1 MFTLLQNSPDEFIQ
15 FLKKHHIRRFHF
27 IYDFD
32 KEKVIASHKVLQPIA
47 DFLMQDQRDFA
58 KHEGIFCQLTKK
70 HDVLQAGFIHKT
82 NRGNAAGGT
91 RFWPYATI
99 EDFLRD
105 GLRLSKGMTRKNAL
119 AGLWWGGGK
128 GVVAQTDNLDIHN
141 QGLRRDIFREYGE
154 LMSAIRGVYVTAEDV
169 GTGPQDIADI
179 FSTTRFSTC
188 IPPTVGGSGNPSQP
202 TATGVVRGMEAALRF
217 FDGGTIKERTI
228 AVQGMGHVGRPLIRM
243 LLEKGAAKV
252 IACDIKQGNI
262 DLVVKECG
270 SERLQPSLVA
280 IGDNSILFTECDVL
294 APCATGAILNPQTIP
309 QLKTKIVCGAANN
322 QLEDGLRDDDTLF
335 ERGILYVPDF
345 LVNRMGIVNCANE
358 QYGYIPND
366 PYQLRH
372 LETEWEHSIFHVTF
386 KILQIS
392 REQGE
397 PPAHTA
403 IRLADVQAEHLHPIF
418 GHRGLDI
425 IKGLVQDRWFEE

>member
-1 MFTLLQNSPDEFIQ
+1 MSTLLQQSPEEFVR
-15 FLKKHHIRRFHF
+15 FLKHNNIRRFHF

-32 KEKVIASHKVLQPIA
+32 KEKVVTSHDVLQPIA
-47 DFLMQDQRDFA
+47 DFLMQDKRDFA
-58 KHEGIFCQLTKK
+58 KHEGIFFQVTKK
-70 HDVLQAGFIHKT
+70 HDALQAGFVHKT

-91 RFWPYATI
+91 RFWPYATL

-128 GVVAQTDNLDIHN
+128 GVVAQTDNLDIHDQN
-141 QGLRRDIFREYGE
+141 VRRDIFREYGE
-154 LMSAIRGVYVTAEDV
+154 LMTAIRGVYVTAEDV
-169 GTGPQDIADI
+169 GTGPADIGNI

-188 IPPTVGGSGNPSQP
+188 IPQMVGGSGNPSEP

-217 FDGGTIKERTI
+217 LDGGTIEGRTI
-228 AVQGMGHVGRPLIRM
+228 AVQGMGHVGGPLIRM
-243 LLEKGAAKV
+243 LLQKGAGKI
-252 IACDIKQGNI
+252 IACDIKRSNI
-262 DLVVKECG
+262 DLVLKECG
-270 SERLQPSLVA
+270 SDRLDASRVE

-294 APCATGAILNPQTIP
+294 APCATGAILNPKTIP
-309 QLKTKIVCGAANN
+309 DLQTKIVCGAANN
-322 QLEDGLRDDDTLF
+322 QLEDGLRDDDALF

-366 PYQLRH
+366 PYQLQH

-403 IRLADVQAEHLHPIF
+403 IRLADIQAEHLHPIF

-425 IKGLVQDRWFEE
+425 IKGLVADHWFEK

>member
-1 MFTLLQNSPDEFIQ
+1 MATLLQMSPEAFIR
-15 FLKKHHIRRFHF
+15 FLKQNKIRRFHF
-27 IYDFD
+27 VFNFA
-32 KEKVIASHKVLQPIA
+32 ENKVIPSHKVLQPIA
-47 DFLMQDQRDFA
+47 DFLMADQRDFD
-58 KHEGIFCQLTKK
+58 KHEGIFFQITNK
-70 HDVLQAGFIHKT
+70 HDALQAGFVHKT

-91 RFWPYATI
+91 RFWPYRSM

-128 GVVAQTDNLDIHN
+128 GVVAQSENLDIHN
-141 QGLRRDIFREYGE
+141 QEQRRDIFKEYGE
-154 LMSAIRGVYVTAEDV
+154 LMSAIRGVYITAEDV
-169 GTGPQDIADI
+169 GTNPQDIAHI
-179 FSTTRFSTC
+179 FSETRFSTC
-188 IPPTVGGSGNPSQP
+188 IPPALGGSGNPSEP
-202 TATGVVRGMEAALRF
+202 TATGVIRGMEAALRF
-217 FDGGTIKERTI
+217 MDGGTIEGRTI
-228 AVQGMGHVGRPLIRM
+228 AIQGMGHVGEPLIRM
-243 LLEKGAAKV
+243 LLEKGAKKI
-252 IACDIKQGNI
+252 IACDIKQENI
-262 DLVVKECG
+262 DFVLKSCG
-270 SERLQPSLVA
+270 SDRLESSLVE

-294 APCATGAILNPQTIP
+294 APCATGAILNPDTIP
-309 QLKTKIVCGAANN
+309 RLNTKIVCGAANN
-322 QLEDGLRDDDTLF
+322 QLEDGLRDDDALF
-335 ERGILYVPDF
+335 ARGILYVPDF

-366 PYQLRH
+366 PYKLRH

-403 IRLADVQAEHLHPIF
+403 IRLADVQAEHVHPIF

-425 IKGLVQDRWFEE
+425 IKSLVEDKWFEE